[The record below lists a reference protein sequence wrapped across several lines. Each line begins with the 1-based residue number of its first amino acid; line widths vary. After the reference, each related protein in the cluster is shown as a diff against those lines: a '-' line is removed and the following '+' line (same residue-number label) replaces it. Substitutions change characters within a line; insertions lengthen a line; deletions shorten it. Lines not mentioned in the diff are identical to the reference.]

1 MNVEKDGRLINTMEP
16 PPLPTPQQ
24 SERIKKYGE
33 DIVRKKEEQDRKA
46 AQNEFLRHSIRNSQ
60 KMRAL
65 KHHAVQLGKY
75 INTVRMP
82 RALCNFLKRIDLK
95 LCIRKMQVKMNS
107 IDILLETGKK
117 CELSNIMHSS
127 MH

>member
-1 MNVEKDGRLINTMEP
+1 MEP

-82 RALCNFLKRIDLK
+82 RALCNFLKYSFETMYKENAGQNEFHRHSIRNSEKMRALK
-95 LCIRKMQVKMNS
+95 TSCINLMQYN
-107 IDILLETGKK
+107 
-117 CELSNIMHSS
+117 
-127 MH
+127 

>member
-1 MNVEKDGRLINTMEP
+1 MEP

-75 INTVRMP
+75 TNTVHIP
-82 RALCNFLKRIDLK
+82 RALISLNNRFET
-95 LCIRKMQVKMNS
+95 IRKMQLKMNS
-107 IDILLETGKK
+107 LDIPLETRKK
-117 CELSNIMHSS
+117 YELSNIM
-127 MH
+127 